1 MTLDKNIETLDDLQF
16 ELNDNSSDDSIN
28 DEYMDIYDY
37 EMFSRFIYKPQE
49 INAIT
54 FLNRFNIRLDPVMI
68 NAAEEYL
75 RLLKL
80 DEEIKDNN
88 SE

>member
-1 MTLDKNIETLDDLQF
+1 MTLINIETLDDLQF
-16 ELNDNSSDDSIN
+16 ELNDNSSD
-28 DEYMDIYDY
+28 EYMDIYDD

-49 INAIT
+49 LNAIT
-54 FLNRFNIRLDPVMI
+54 LLSRLNIRLDPVMI
-68 NAAEEYL
+68 KAAEEYL

-80 DEEIKDNN
+80 DEKIKDTN

>member
-28 DEYMDIYDY
+28 KEYMDIYDD
-37 EMFSRFIYKPQE
+37 EIFSRFIHKPQE
-49 INAIT
+49 LNAIT
-54 FLNRFNIRLDPVMI
+54 LLTRLNIRLDPFMI
-68 NAAEEYL
+68 KVAEEYL

-80 DEEIKDNN
+80 DEEIKDTN

>member
-1 MTLDKNIETLDDLQF
+1 MSLDKNVDTLDDLQF

-28 DEYMDIYDY
+28 KEYMDIYDD

-54 FLNRFNIRLDPVMI
+54 LLTRLKIRLDPVMI
-68 NAAEEYL
+68 KAAEEYL
-75 RLLKL
+75 RLLTL